1 MNDAA
6 VSLDGA
12 FAETSDHVASADESA
27 APAAKRAE
35 PSVREYPSYR
45 SSNLDR
51 LLCANAY
58 CSGLFGSIVTLLRLR
73 GAPYRAKDPGIGFD
87 QPAIAF
93 HVYQSVLISLPYLVL
108 EVMLLLGPGRTE
120 MRSGAF
126 GIVATLVSVLVVAK
140 ICCVNYWLPRISFR
154 DSRSTAGI
162 FIPIIGPLAGWFRD
176 RLFPPNSRAQ
186 ANTIYFSGDRP
197 FVGYGTEVNSWS
209 LVIDT
214 SAAGS
219 GLHDLVGATPEPR
232 PLTTAELYKAVLSG
246 VASVN
251 VNSMRCD
258 RRLFVD
264 GVAVDGEKRA
274 IGRRYRRPPER
285 LSTDRI
291 CLLDEEATS
300 GRNYMM
306 LQMQQPA
313 QDLLVTLFIR
323 FQKEGKLIFCEFS
336 SYVLPP
342 GPSGLYRIGHLFRI
356 NGLLYSLYAIVVAL
370 LIGVGCGVIYLAI
383 AETVLMLGPPK
394 FLDPF
399 LLPAQ
404 IIPAHP
410 SIMDSLAKRDRV
422 GAVLPALNFS
432 LMGYAVV
439 ITSLLYLCLQAL
451 SRGLRWLIAT
461 IGILFNV
468 SRQFGIPFSFRER
481 FASRSSLKY
490 YSLQEV
496 VRFLKVQEKIL
507 IKSIFELLKERGI
520 DTSDFKES
528 LTAYIN
534 QGVINS
540 GDIRGNV
547 FTRIKSFVGRRPSR
561 SAVRRPARRMAAN
574 G

>member
-1 MNDAA
+1 MNDETA
-6 VSLDGA
+6 SLDA
-12 FAETSDHVASADESA
+12 FADSPDHLGSTDEPAS
-27 APAAKRAE
+27 PAAKRAE
-35 PSVREYPSYR
+35 PSVRTYPPYR

-58 CSGLFGSIVTLLRLR
+58 CSGLYGSILALLRLH
-73 GAPYRAKDPGIGFD
+73 GAPFRAKDPGIGFD
-87 QPAIAF
+87 QRSIAF
-93 HVYQSVLISLPYLVL
+93 HVYQSVLISVLYLML
-108 EVMLLLGPGRTE
+108 ELMLLLGPGRAE
-120 MRSGAF
+120 MRHGALS
-126 GIVATLVSVLVVAK
+126 IVAILVSVLVVAK

-154 DSRSTAGI
+154 DSRSSAGI

-176 RLFPPNSRAQ
+176 RLFPPDSRAH
-186 ANTIYFSGDRP
+186 ANTIYFAGDRP

-214 SAAGS
+214 SAPAA
-219 GLHDLVGATPEPR
+219 GLHDLVGAKPEPQ
-232 PLTTAELYKAVLSG
+232 PITTAQLYKAVLSG
-246 VASVN
+246 VSRVN
-251 VNSMRCD
+251 INTMRCD
-258 RRLFVD
+258 RRLFID
-264 GVAVDGEKRA
+264 GVAVDDEKRA
-274 IGRRYRRPPER
+274 VGRRYRRPPER

-291 CLLDEEATS
+291 CSLDEAATS

-313 QDLLVTLFIR
+313 QDLLVTLFMR
-323 FQKEGKLIFCEFS
+323 FYKEGKLIFCEFS

-356 NGLLYSLYAIVVAL
+356 NGLLYSLYAVVVAL
-370 LIGVGCGVIYLAI
+370 FIGIGCGVVYLAI
-383 AETVLMLGPPK
+383 AEVMLMLGPPG
-394 FLDPF
+394 FFDPF

-404 IIPAHP
+404 IVP
-410 SIMDSLAKRDRV
+410 SHGSIVESLARRDYFSAIR
-422 GAVLPALNFS
+422 PATNFS

-451 SRGLRWLIAT
+451 LRGLRWLIAT

-468 SRQFGIPFSFRER
+468 SRQFGIPFSYRER

-490 YSLQEV
+490 YALQEV

-507 IKSIFELLKERGI
+507 IKSIYDLLKERGI

-547 FTRIKSFVGRRPSR
+547 FTRIKSFVGRRPAR
-561 SAVRRPARRMAAN
+561 SAVRRPARQVVAN

>member
-1 MNDAA
+1 MNAENA
-6 VSLDGA
+6 SLGA
-12 FAETSDHVASADESA
+12 FADAPDHGGSTDESA

-58 CSGLFGSIVTLLRLR
+58 SSGLYGSIVALLRLR
-73 GAPYRAKDPGIGFD
+73 GVPYRAKDPGIGFD

-93 HVYQSVLISLPYLVL
+93 HVYQSVLISVLYLML
-108 EVMLLLGPGRTE
+108 ELMLLLGPGRAE
-120 MRSGAF
+120 MRNGAL
-126 GIVATLVSVLVVAK
+126 GNVAILVSVLVVAK

-154 DSRSTAGI
+154 DSRSSAGV
-162 FIPIIGPLAGWFRD
+162 FIPIIGPLAGWLRD

-186 ANTIYFSGDRP
+186 ANTIYFAGGRP

-209 LVIDT
+209 VVIDT
-214 SAAGS
+214 SAPGS
-219 GLHDLVGATPEPR
+219 GLHDFVGARPEPR
-232 PLTTAELYKAVLSG
+232 PLATAEMYKAVLAG

-251 VNSMRCD
+251 VNTMRCD
-258 RRLFVD
+258 RRLFID
-264 GVAVDGEKRA
+264 GVAVDDEKRA
-274 IGRRYRRPPER
+274 VGRRYRRPPER

-291 CLLDEEATS
+291 CSLDEEATS
-300 GRNYMM
+300 GRNYML

-313 QDLLVTLFIR
+313 QDLLVTLFMR
-323 FQKEGKLIFCEFS
+323 FHKEGKLIFCEFS
-336 SYVLPP
+336 SYVLRP
-342 GPSGLYRIGHLFRI
+342 GRSSLYRIGHLFRI
-356 NGLLYSLYAIVVAL
+356 NGLLYSLYAIAVAL
-370 LIGVGCGVIYLAI
+370 LIGIGCGVIYLAI
-383 AETVLMLGPPK
+383 ADTMLMFGLHGWV
-394 FLDPF
+394 DPF

-404 IIPAHP
+404 VAPAHT
-410 SIMDSLAKRDRV
+410 SVIDSLAKLDRL
-422 GAVLPALNFS
+422 GAILPAMNLR

-439 ITSLLYLCLQAL
+439 ITSLLYLCLKVL
-451 SRGLRWLIAT
+451 FRGLRWLIAT

-468 SRQFGIPFSFRER
+468 SRQFGIPFTYRER
-481 FASRSSLKY
+481 IASRSSLKY
-490 YSLQEV
+490 YALQEV

-507 IKSIFELLKERGI
+507 MKSVYELLKGRGI

-540 GDIRGNV
+540 GDIRGDV
-547 FTRIKSFVGRRPSR
+547 FTRIKTIMGRRPAKSVMR
-561 SAVRRPARRMAAN
+561 GPGRQVVAN